1 MRTWLTK
8 RIGKLEGAMMQMQRI
23 QDKDCKPADL
33 SMLSIEE
40 LEVLKKVLDYTLARE
55 ATLPTG
61 KRPLIADP
69 TGLAADDMVIYLRMA
84 GRAECR

>member
-1 MRTWLTK
+1 MRTSLTK

-40 LEVLKKVLDYTLARE
+40 LVLLCYKILESKNKLV
-55 ATLPTG
+55 
-61 KRPLIADP
+61 
-69 TGLAADDMVIYLRMA
+69 
-84 GRAECR
+84 